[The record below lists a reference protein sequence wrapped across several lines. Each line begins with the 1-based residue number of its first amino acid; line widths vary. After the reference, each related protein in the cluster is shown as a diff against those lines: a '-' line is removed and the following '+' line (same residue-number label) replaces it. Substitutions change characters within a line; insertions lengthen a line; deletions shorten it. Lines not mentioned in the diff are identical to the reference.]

1 MKYYSIFAIP
11 IVRNQL
17 IANTVLV
24 VLASALVI
32 LRFVSRKLRRTNIW
46 WDDVCIVGS
55 LIHTYGMLGMHY
67 QYAHVGMR
75 RHVGEIPTE
84 NTIYIFKEL
93 VAYQIVYYNTMVL
106 AKFSYL
112 FFYLRIFVSRSFRL
126 AAWACMAC
134 AAAYWLGSM
143 LQVFLLCHPFAA
155 NWNQSIPGAH
165 CASQNVAFSTIGA
178 FNLVTD
184 LMIIVLPLHFI
195 RKLHMSRIMR
205 VGLSAIFCVGFFIS
219 AITIIR
225 IRVLTTVNFTD
236 LPYSMIW
243 AAFWSVTEPALA
255 VANACVPMIGPVLR
269 VAFPRWFS
277 SRGAYVS
284 NSAQPHS
291 SAFKNSQRF
300 RDGEYPLTRMD
311 EGVTTIDV
319 SAAGHKLEDDS
330 NSANYKDHPER
341 EPYDIIET
349 SGINMRQEWSVTR
362 QK

>member
-1 MKYYSIFAIP
+1 
-11 IVRNQL
+11 
-17 IANTVLV
+17 
-24 VLASALVI
+24 
-32 LRFVSRKLRRTNIW
+32 
-46 WDDVCIVGS
+46 
-55 LIHTYGMLGMHY
+55 MHY

-84 NTIYIFKEL
+84 NTIYIFKVISQSIPPIIVLPEIPDNGMLIRQQEL

-155 NWNQSIPGAH
+155 NWNQGIPGAH

-205 VGLSAIFCVGFFIS
+205 VGLSAIFCVGFLY
-219 AITIIR
+219 
-225 IRVLTTVNFTD
+225 VGD
-236 LPYSMIW
+236 LSI
-243 AAFWSVTEPALA
+243 
-255 VANACVPMIGPVLR
+255 N
-269 VAFPRWFS
+269 S
-277 SRGAYVS
+277 SS
-284 NSAQPHS
+284 
-291 SAFKNSQRF
+291 
-300 RDGEYPLTRMD
+300 
-311 EGVTTIDV
+311 
-319 SAAGHKLEDDS
+319 
-330 NSANYKDHPER
+330 
-341 EPYDIIET
+341 
-349 SGINMRQEWSVTR
+349 
-362 QK
+362 